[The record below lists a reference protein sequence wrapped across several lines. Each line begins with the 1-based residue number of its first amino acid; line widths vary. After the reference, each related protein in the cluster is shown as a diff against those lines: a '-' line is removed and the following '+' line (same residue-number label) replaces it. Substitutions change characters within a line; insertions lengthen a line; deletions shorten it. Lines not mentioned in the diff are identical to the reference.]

1 MAGEDDSV
9 GISVS
14 ADASGGVDAFDS
26 LAASIDQFGGS
37 ASSAA
42 GGMATLSQATEAS
55 VIPQRAAHQALNL
68 VGADIIAMTGAGAA
82 ATGPMHLLSSTLFAV
97 AMGGGEISL
106 AFVGITA
113 AIAAAS
119 YVVKE
124 FAGGSHD
131 ATTAL
136 AASLKGYKD
145 DTEAIN
151 AYTAA
156 GGRLSEALKAVAAS
170 TTEAAQKTIAEL
182 SATNSAKLATD
193 LETEAIAKN
202 TLAYVQRSSARNNDT
217 TGLAATTAALKS
229 ATSAVD
235 DDRAAVE
242 ANAHGYA
249 TWQEYI
255 KGTTKSLTDNADAGK
270 QGQAVYDSLNAEAVK
285 YLATQEKLE
294 GQQTKASLAFENEMS
309 SMRASQ
315 VSYQVALD
323 KRYQDQDTKERASF
337 GLMKTNADQAKSIIS
352 SSFQSAANSVGQSF
366 AKIAVEGGNAMQAI
380 KALGIQVTE
389 DLIAKFVSMGVEWAA
404 IQVYRT
410 VTHASAEAGIKATEV
425 AALTGSVVANHVAAG
440 AVASSWAFA
449 ADTAAAAWGAMLG
462 GPPAS
467 AAAVA
472 AEAAIV
478 MPLAAGAHVAAAT
491 GADFIADRPT
501 RLLVGEGGQGERVQV
516 TPLSQGGGGSSSS
529 TGANGDTYY
538 FTFGDIV
545 AQGVSDPRAFAN
557 KIALLISQ
565 AIRGRGQINAT
576 GKSIF

>member
-9 GISVS
+9 GIAIT
-14 ADASGGVDAFDS
+14 ADASGGVTAIDS
-26 LAASIDQFGGS
+26 LSASIDRFGGS
-37 ASSAA
+37 AASAS

-55 VIPQRAAHQALNL
+55 VIPHRAAHQAMNL
-68 VGADIIAMTGAGAA
+68 VGADIIAMTGASSA

-97 AMGGGEISL
+97 AMSGGEISL

-124 FAGGSHD
+124 FAGDSKN
-131 ATTAL
+131 ATDAL
-136 AASLKGYKD
+136 ATSLKGYKD
-145 DTEAIN
+145 DTDAIN

-156 GGRLSEALKAVAAS
+156 GGKLSAALKAVADS
-170 TTEAAQKTIAEL
+170 TAEATQKTIAGL

-193 LETEAIAKN
+193 ER
-202 TLAYVQRSSARNNDT
+202 TLALAKSSKALIDSGQYSAQYTDGMNS
-217 TGLAATTAALKS
+217 LASSVKS
-229 ATSAVD
+229 ATEAVTA
-235 DDRAAVE
+235 DRAAVE

-255 KGTTKSLTDNADAGK
+255 KGTTKALTDNAETGK
-270 QGQAVYDSLNAEAVK
+270 KGQAVYDSLNAEAVK
-285 YLATQEKLE
+285 YLATSENLQ

-309 SMRASQ
+309 SMRAAQ
-315 VSYQVALD
+315 LSYQVALD
-323 KRYQDQDTKERASF
+323 KRYQDQDAKERASF
-337 GLMKTNADQAKSIIS
+337 GLLKTNADNAKSILS
-352 SSFQSAANSVGQSF
+352 SSFQSAANSIGQSF
-366 AKIAVEGGNAMQAI
+366 AKIAVEGGNGMQAI

-404 IQVYRT
+404 VQVYRT
-410 VTHASAEAGIKATEV
+410 VTHAAASAGIKATEV

-449 ADTAAAAWGAMLG
+449 AETAAAAWGAMLG

-467 AAAVA
+467 AAAAA

-491 GADFIADRPT
+491 GIDFITDRPT
-501 RLLVGEGGQGERVQV
+501 RMLVGEGGQGERVTV
-516 TPLSQGGGGSSSS
+516 TPLSQGSGGSSSS
-529 TGANGDTYY
+529 GGTVFN
-538 FTFGDIV
+538 FSFGDIV
-545 AQGVSDPRAFAN
+545 LPGIQNPRQFADQ
-557 KIALLISQ
+557 IALLVTQ
-565 AIRGRGQINAT
+565 AIRGRAQLKMVGRGIA
-576 GKSIF
+576 